1 MNHSRL
7 NMNWKRKRKW
17 LISLVLTFSMV
28 FSTVGSAAT
37 SLAAPT
43 ATADTNAETELNSN
57 EKTESESEDKT
68 VLDSKDE
75 NDTNSEDKA
84 EGNAE
89 NKDEDDSKDE
99 SNADSENK
107 NDMNLEDET
116 DSDSGNEND
125 LDSEDGTD
133 ADSED
138 ETDTDSKDETD
149 ADSEDNSDADC
160 ENKDD
165 VNSEDEADANSEDK
179 TEADSKDEADKDSEN
194 KDNLDSKDETHADS
208 ENKADSDSADNAGS
222 DSKNE
227 VDADSEDD
235 TNADSKDDA
244 NSESKDEN
252 DADSEDKN
260 NSDSNDEISKDD
272 LAEGPA
278 DEPSAAPVNPDNALS
293 ADLKSDA
300 CDHIWSKDWSY
311 DENGHWHECGNKD
324 CPVTDNSEKD
334 GYGKHTYDENN
345 ECSICGYVD
354 PASVSQLSK
363 TAGTVPTYEEAY
375 EAMIALKETYP
386 EGMEWTNFKPY
397 GRDGELGSAYR
408 WNGGKIFGA
417 SSGVGCSAFAFI
429 LSDEAFENLPARA
442 ITKGSFEF
450 EDVKVGDIL
459 RINNNSHSVI
469 VLKKSAGG
477 VIIAEANYN
486 KSVHWGRAM
495 SKSEVEAA
503 DHIITRY
510 PKDYKPLDES
520 ESEKVIENGTAGNL
534 KWTLTNT
541 GVLTIS
547 GSGVIPDYSAGSAPW
562 NELSFN
568 TVVIDKGVTGI
579 GGYAFNQK
587 EELLSIYIPDGVKK
601 IGESAF
607 EGSGLISV
615 TIPGTVEEIGN
626 SAFYLCRNLTSVTVS
641 EGVKIIGNDAF
652 KSCLSLAYI
661 DFPAS
666 ITSVGDGAFME
677 CDKMTRVRFMPG
689 TKMVTMGGGLFALC
703 RNLTNVTLPQTLD
716 HVSNNMFQSCTSLPV
731 LYIPASVNEIGKD
744 PFTSCK
750 YLRNIYFGGSES
762 EWNSMITLDLKYKL
776 MQNGTTINF
785 DAPFNNPFAPEP
797 DDPGDL
803 PDKDDGGTTPPDT
816 GDGDNDHKHNW
827 STEWS
832 HNGTSHWHECLDDC
846 SIANNQ
852 DKNSYGN
859 HSFGSWIIDK
869 NATASQSGSKHR
881 DCTICLYRQTQS
893 IPATGSSGGNSDG
906 SGDNPGGSDNN
917 PGGSDN
923 NPGGS
928 DNNPGG
934 SDNNP
939 GGSDNNPGGSD
950 NNPGGSDNNP
960 GASDNNPGGSD
971 NNPGG
976 SNDKPGNSGSS
987 GGNSGSSGSSGSSSG
1002 SSNKNSGS
1010 SGDSYNHYG
1019 KSNTGI
1025 FSTTINRLSNGS
1037 SVTAV
1042 THNNGTITTNS
1053 SDAFGNV
1060 TIGVQ
1065 LSVLAISTAQQS
1077 GGAVALPVSA
1087 VAAVKDAATA
1097 PSITVS
1103 TGGAPAKVAIPTQTP
1118 SAGTVAV
1125 IIREDGSSQIIRN
1138 SALTNDSIV
1147 AVLPDGATV
1156 KIVDNSK
1163 SFVDVPA
1170 GSPFENAVA
1179 FVTARELFH
1188 NTADTVFAPEAPM
1201 TNAMLITALARLDGT
1216 ETDSSAE
1223 AGENTSWYTK
1233 SMEWAAA
1240 HGINP
1245 EVNPD
1250 GAMVGEDLITTLWT
1264 YMGSPA
1270 AADASLNFTDNAQV
1284 NSTQAS
1290 NTQAALLW
1298 AANSGIISGFEDG
1311 SLNLQ
1316 GQITRAQAA
1325 QIIMNLVNSP
1335 YSLTVPPTQN

>member
-278 DEPSAAPVNPDNALS
+278 DEPSAAPVNPDNTLS

-334 GYGKHTYDENN
+334 GYGKHTYDEDN

-442 ITKGSFEF
+442 ITKGSFKF

-615 TIPGTVEEIGN
+615 TVPGSVEEIGSN
-626 SAFYLCRNLTSVTVS
+626 AFRLCSNLTSVTVS
-641 EGVKIIGNDAF
+641 KGVKIIGNNAF
-652 KSCLSLAYI
+652 RGCTSLAYI
-661 DFPAS
+661 DFPVT
-666 ITSVGDGAFME
+666 ITSVGDGAFAS
-677 CDKMTRVRFMPG
+677 CDKMTSVRFMPG
-689 TKMVTMGGGLFALC
+689 TGTVTMGAGLFAQCYGL
-703 RNLTNVTLPQTLD
+703 RVVTLPQTAD
-716 HVSNNMFQSCTSLPV
+716 RISDNMFLSCNSLSR
-731 LYIPASVNEIGKD
+731 LYIPASVTEIGWEL
-744 PFTSCK
+744 PFSQCYALK
-750 YLRNIYFGGSES
+750 YLYFGGSEDA
-762 EWNSMITLDLKYKL
+762 WKKITNPQLEASLKSS
-776 MQNGTTINF
+776 GTTVIF

-950 NNPGGSDNNP
+950 NNPGGS
-960 GASDNNPGGSD
+960 
-971 NNPGG
+971 
-976 SNDKPGNSGSS
+976 NDKPGNSGSS

-1010 SGDSYNHYG
+1010 SGDSYNHFG

-1037 SVTAV
+1037 SVTSV

-1125 IIREDGSSQIIRN
+1125 IIREDGSSQVIRN

-1163 SFVDVPA
+1163 NFVDVPA

-1179 FVTARELFH
+1179 FVSARELFH

-1245 EVNPD
+1245 GVNPD

>member
-1 MNHSRL
+1 
-7 NMNWKRKRKW
+7 MNWKRKW

-99 SNADSENK
+99 SKDESNADSENK

-125 LDSEDGTD
+125 LDSKDGTD

-334 GYGKHTYDENN
+334 GYGKHTYDEDN

-375 EAMIALKETYP
+375 EAMIALKETYH

-397 GRDGELGSAYR
+397 GRDSEKDAYR
-408 WNGGKIFGA
+408 WHGGKIFGA

-429 LSDEAFENLPARA
+429 LSDEAFGNLPARA
-442 ITKGSFEF
+442 TTRGNFKF

-520 ESEKVIENGTAGNL
+520 ESEKVIKNGTAGNL
-534 KWTLTNT
+534 KWTLTNP

-615 TIPGTVEEIGN
+615 TVPGSVEEIGN
-626 SAFYLCRNLTSVTVS
+626 YSFHDCANLTSVTVS
-641 EGVKIIGNDAF
+641 EGVKIIGERAF
-652 KSCLSLAYI
+652 QGCTTLAYI

-666 ITSVGDGAFME
+666 ITSVGAGAFMSCKE
-677 CDKMTRVRFMPG
+677 MTRVRFMPG
-689 TKMVTMGGGLFALC
+689 TGTVTMGDNLFSQC
-703 RNLTNVTLPQTLD
+703 WNLTSVTLPKTTD
-716 HVSNNMFQSCTSLPV
+716 RISPGMFASCSLLPT
-731 LYIPASVNEIGKD
+731 LYIPASVTKIGEITEES
-744 PFTSCK
+744 PFFSCDS
-750 YLRNIYFGGSES
+750 LGIINFGGSEAS
-762 EWNSMITLDLKYKL
+762 WNKMMNPYLESSLRKTK
-776 MQNGTTINF
+776 INYNVPF
-785 DAPFNNPFAPEP
+785 DDPFAPIP
-797 DDPGDL
+797 NDPGDL
-803 PDKDDGGTTPPDT
+803 PDKDDSGTTPPDT
-816 GDGDNDHKHNW
+816 GDGDGDNDHKHNW

-893 IPATGSSGGNSDG
+893 IPATGSSGDNSDG
-906 SGDNPGGSDNN
+906 SDNNPGGSDNN

-960 GASDNNPGGSD
+960 GGSDNNPGGSD
-971 NNPGG
+971 NNPGD

-1125 IIREDGSSQIIRN
+1125 IIREDGSSQVIRN

-1163 SFVDVPA
+1163 NFVDVPA

-1179 FVTARELFH
+1179 FVSARELFH

-1233 SMEWAAA
+1233 SMEWAAT

-1245 EVNPD
+1245 GVNPD

>member
-7 NMNWKRKRKW
+7 NMNWKRKW

-89 NKDEDDSKDE
+89 NKDEDDSKDESKDE

-278 DEPSAAPVNPDNALS
+278 DEPSAAPVNPDNTLS

-334 GYGKHTYDENN
+334 GYGKHTYDEDN

-442 ITKGSFEF
+442 ITKGSFKF

-520 ESEKVIENGTAGNL
+520 ESEKVIKNGTAGNL

-615 TIPGTVEEIGN
+615 TVPGSVEEIGSN
-626 SAFYLCRNLTSVTVS
+626 AFRLCSNLTSVTVS
-641 EGVKIIGNDAF
+641 KGVKIIGNNAF
-652 KSCLSLAYI
+652 RGCTSLAYI
-661 DFPAS
+661 DFPVT
-666 ITSVGDGAFME
+666 ITSVGDGAFAS
-677 CDKMTRVRFMPG
+677 CDKMTSVRFMPG
-689 TKMVTMGGGLFALC
+689 TGTVTMGAGLFAQCYGL
-703 RNLTNVTLPQTLD
+703 RVVTLPQTAD
-716 HVSNNMFQSCTSLPV
+716 RISDNMFLSCNSLSR
-731 LYIPASVNEIGKD
+731 LYIPASVTEIGWEL
-744 PFTSCK
+744 PFSQCYALK
-750 YLRNIYFGGSES
+750 YLYFGGSEDA
-762 EWNSMITLDLKYKL
+762 WKKITNPQLEASLKSS
-776 MQNGTTINF
+776 GTTVIF

-906 SGDNPGGSDNN
+906 SGD
-917 PGGSDN
+917 
-923 NPGGS
+923 
-928 DNNPGG
+928 
-934 SDNNP
+934 NP

-1125 IIREDGSSQIIRN
+1125 IIREDGSSQVIRN

-1163 SFVDVPA
+1163 NFVDVPA

-1179 FVTARELFH
+1179 FVSARELFH

>member
-7 NMNWKRKRKW
+7 NMNWKRKW

-89 NKDEDDSKDE
+89 NKDEDDSKDESKDE

-278 DEPSAAPVNPDNALS
+278 DEPSAAPVNPDNTLS

-334 GYGKHTYDENN
+334 GYGKHTYDEDN

-429 LSDEAFENLPARA
+429 LSDEAFGNLPARA
-442 ITKGSFEF
+442 TTRGNFKF

-459 RINNNSHSVI
+459 RIKNNSHSVI

-520 ESEKVIENGTAGNL
+520 ESEKVIKNGTAGNL

-615 TIPGTVEEIGN
+615 TVPGSVEEIGSN
-626 SAFYLCRNLTSVTVS
+626 AFRLCSNLTSVTVS
-641 EGVKIIGNDAF
+641 KGVKIIGNNAF
-652 KSCLSLAYI
+652 RGCTSLAYI
-661 DFPAS
+661 DFPVT
-666 ITSVGDGAFME
+666 ITSVGDGAFAS
-677 CDKMTRVRFMPG
+677 CDKMTSVRFMPG
-689 TKMVTMGGGLFALC
+689 TGTVTMGAGLFAQCYGL
-703 RNLTNVTLPQTLD
+703 RVVTLPQTAD
-716 HVSNNMFQSCTSLPV
+716 RISDNMFLSCNSLSR
-731 LYIPASVNEIGKD
+731 LYIPASVTEIGWEL
-744 PFTSCK
+744 PFSQCYALK
-750 YLRNIYFGGSES
+750 YLYFGGSEDA
-762 EWNSMITLDLKYKL
+762 WKKITNPQLEASLKSS
-776 MQNGTTINF
+776 GTTVIF

-906 SGDNPGGSDNN
+906 SGD
-917 PGGSDN
+917 
-923 NPGGS
+923 
-928 DNNPGG
+928 
-934 SDNNP
+934 
-939 GGSDNNPGGSD
+939 NPGGSD

-1125 IIREDGSSQIIRN
+1125 IIREDGSSQVIRN

-1163 SFVDVPA
+1163 NFVDVPA

-1179 FVTARELFH
+1179 FVSARELFH

>member
-1 MNHSRL
+1 
-7 NMNWKRKRKW
+7 
-17 LISLVLTFSMV
+17 
-28 FSTVGSAAT
+28 
-37 SLAAPT
+37 
-43 ATADTNAETELNSN
+43 
-57 EKTESESEDKT
+57 
-68 VLDSKDE
+68 
-75 NDTNSEDKA
+75 
-84 EGNAE
+84 
-89 NKDEDDSKDE
+89 
-99 SNADSENK
+99 
-107 NDMNLEDET
+107 
-116 DSDSGNEND
+116 
-125 LDSEDGTD
+125 
-133 ADSED
+133 
-138 ETDTDSKDETD
+138 
-149 ADSEDNSDADC
+149 
-160 ENKDD
+160 
-165 VNSEDEADANSEDK
+165 
-179 TEADSKDEADKDSEN
+179 
-194 KDNLDSKDETHADS
+194 
-208 ENKADSDSADNAGS
+208 
-222 DSKNE
+222 
-227 VDADSEDD
+227 
-235 TNADSKDDA
+235 
-244 NSESKDEN
+244 
-252 DADSEDKN
+252 
-260 NSDSNDEISKDD
+260 
-272 LAEGPA
+272 
-278 DEPSAAPVNPDNALS
+278 
-293 ADLKSDA
+293 
-300 CDHIWSKDWSY
+300 
-311 DENGHWHECGNKD
+311 
-324 CPVTDNSEKD
+324 
-334 GYGKHTYDENN
+334 
-345 ECSICGYVD
+345 
-354 PASVSQLSK
+354 
-363 TAGTVPTYEEAY
+363 
-375 EAMIALKETYP
+375 
-386 EGMEWTNFKPY
+386 
-397 GRDGELGSAYR
+397 
-408 WNGGKIFGA
+408 
-417 SSGVGCSAFAFI
+417 
-429 LSDEAFENLPARA
+429 
-442 ITKGSFEF
+442 
-450 EDVKVGDIL
+450 
-459 RINNNSHSVI
+459 
-469 VLKKSAGG
+469 
-477 VIIAEANYN
+477 
-486 KSVHWGRAM
+486 M

-520 ESEKVIENGTAGNL
+520 ESEKVIKNGTAGNL

-607 EGSGLISV
+607 SESGLISV
-615 TIPGTVEEIGN
+615 TVPGSVEEIGN
-626 SAFYLCRNLTSVTVS
+626 DAFHDCANLTSVTVS
-641 EGVKIIGNDAF
+641 EGVKIIGEQAF
-652 KSCLSLAYI
+652 RGCTTLAYI

-666 ITSVGDGAFME
+666 ITSVGAGAFMSCKE
-677 CDKMTRVRFMPG
+677 MTRVRFMPG
-689 TKMVTMGGGLFALC
+689 TGTVTMGDNLFSQC
-703 RNLTNVTLPQTLD
+703 WNLTSVTLPKTTD
-716 HVSNNMFQSCTSLPV
+716 RISSGMFSSCSSLPV
-731 LYIPASVNEIGKD
+731 LYIPATVTEIGEN
-744 PFTSCK
+744 PFTSCR
-750 YLRNIYFGGSES
+750 YLKNIYFGGSES
-762 EWNSMITLDLKYKL
+762 DWNSMIIPTLKNQL
-776 MQNGTTINF
+776 MQNGTTVTF

-852 DKNSYGN
+852 DKNSYEN

-906 SGDNPGGSDNN
+906 SDNNPGGSDNN

-960 GASDNNPGGSD
+960 GGSD

-976 SNDKPGNSGSS
+976 SNDKPGSSGGNSGSS

-1010 SGDSYNHYG
+1010 SGDSYNHFG

-1179 FVTARELFH
+1179 FVSARELFH

-1223 AGENTSWYTK
+1223 AGENTNWYAK

-1240 HGINP
+1240 RGINP
-1245 EVNPD
+1245 GINPD

>member
-7 NMNWKRKRKW
+7 NMNWKRKW

-89 NKDEDDSKDE
+89 NKDEDDSKDESKDE

-278 DEPSAAPVNPDNALS
+278 DEPSAAPVNPDNTLS

-334 GYGKHTYDENN
+334 GYGKHTYDEDN

-408 WNGGKIFGA
+408 WKGGKIFGA

-429 LSDEAFENLPARA
+429 LSDEAFDNLPARA
-442 ITKGSFEF
+442 ITKGSFKF

-520 ESEKVIENGTAGNL
+520 ESEKVIKNGTAGNL

-615 TIPGTVEEIGN
+615 TVPGSVEEIGSN
-626 SAFYLCRNLTSVTVS
+626 AFRLCSNLTSVTVS
-641 EGVKIIGNDAF
+641 KGVKIIGNNAF
-652 KSCLSLAYI
+652 RGCTSLAYI
-661 DFPAS
+661 DFPVT
-666 ITSVGDGAFME
+666 ITSVGDGAFAS
-677 CDKMTRVRFMPG
+677 CDKMTSVRFMPG
-689 TKMVTMGGGLFALC
+689 TGTVTMGAGLFAQCYGL
-703 RNLTNVTLPQTLD
+703 RVVTLPQTAD
-716 HVSNNMFQSCTSLPV
+716 RISDNMFLSCNSLSR
-731 LYIPASVNEIGKD
+731 LYIPASVTEIGWEL
-744 PFTSCK
+744 PFSQCYALK
-750 YLRNIYFGGSES
+750 YLYFGGSEDAWK
-762 EWNSMITLDLKYKL
+762 EITNPQLESSLKSS
-776 MQNGTTINF
+776 GTTMIFN
-785 DAPFNNPFAPEP
+785 APFNNPFAPEP

-960 GASDNNPGGSD
+960 G
-971 NNPGG
+971 G

-1125 IIREDGSSQIIRN
+1125 IIREDGSSQVIRN

-1163 SFVDVPA
+1163 NFVDVPA

-1179 FVTARELFH
+1179 FVSARELFH

>member
-7 NMNWKRKRKW
+7 NMNWKRKW

-89 NKDEDDSKDE
+89 NKDEDDSKDESKDE

-278 DEPSAAPVNPDNALS
+278 DEPSAAPVNPDNTLS

-334 GYGKHTYDENN
+334 GYGKHTYDEDN

-408 WNGGKIFGA
+408 WKGGKIFGA

-429 LSDEAFENLPARA
+429 LSDEAFDNLPARA
-442 ITKGSFEF
+442 ITKGSFKF

-520 ESEKVIENGTAGNL
+520 ESEKVIKNGTAGNL

-615 TIPGTVEEIGN
+615 TVPGSVEEIGSN
-626 SAFYLCRNLTSVTVS
+626 AFRLCSNLTSVTVS
-641 EGVKIIGNDAF
+641 KGVKIIGNNAF
-652 KSCLSLAYI
+652 RGCTSLAYI
-661 DFPAS
+661 DFPVT
-666 ITSVGDGAFME
+666 ITSVGDGAFAS
-677 CDKMTRVRFMPG
+677 CDKMTSVRFMPG
-689 TKMVTMGGGLFALC
+689 TGTVTMGAGLFAQCYGL
-703 RNLTNVTLPQTLD
+703 RVVTLPQTAD
-716 HVSNNMFQSCTSLPV
+716 RISDNMFLSCNSLSR
-731 LYIPASVNEIGKD
+731 LYIPASVTEIGWEL
-744 PFTSCK
+744 PFSQCYALK
-750 YLRNIYFGGSES
+750 YLYFGGSEDAWK
-762 EWNSMITLDLKYKL
+762 EITNPQLESSLKSS
-776 MQNGTTINF
+776 GTTMIFN
-785 DAPFNNPFAPEP
+785 APFNNPFAPEP

-960 GASDNNPGGSD
+960 G
-971 NNPGG
+971 G

-1125 IIREDGSSQIIRN
+1125 IIREDGSSQVIRN

-1163 SFVDVPA
+1163 NFVDVPA

-1179 FVTARELFH
+1179 FVSARELFH

-1245 EVNPD
+1245 GVNPD

-1311 SLNLQ
+1311 GLNLQ

>member
-7 NMNWKRKRKW
+7 NMNWKRKW

-89 NKDEDDSKDE
+89 NKDEDDSKDESKDE

-278 DEPSAAPVNPDNALS
+278 DEPSAAPVNPDNTLS

-334 GYGKHTYDENN
+334 GYGKHTYDEDN

-442 ITKGSFEF
+442 ITKGSFKF

-615 TIPGTVEEIGN
+615 TVPGSVEEIGSN
-626 SAFYLCRNLTSVTVS
+626 AFRLCSNLTSVTVS
-641 EGVKIIGNDAF
+641 KGVKIIGNNAF
-652 KSCLSLAYI
+652 RGCTSLAYI
-661 DFPAS
+661 DFPVT
-666 ITSVGDGAFME
+666 ITSVGDGAFAS
-677 CDKMTRVRFMPG
+677 CDKMTSVRFMPG
-689 TKMVTMGGGLFALC
+689 TGTVTMGAGLFAQCYGL
-703 RNLTNVTLPQTLD
+703 RVVTLPQTAD
-716 HVSNNMFQSCTSLPV
+716 RISDNMFLSCNSLSR
-731 LYIPASVNEIGKD
+731 LYIPASVTEIGWEL
-744 PFTSCK
+744 PFSQCYALK
-750 YLRNIYFGGSES
+750 YLYFGGSEDA
-762 EWNSMITLDLKYKL
+762 WKKITNPQLEASLKSS
-776 MQNGTTINF
+776 GTTVIF

-960 GASDNNPGGSD
+960 G
-971 NNPGG
+971 G

-1125 IIREDGSSQIIRN
+1125 IIHEDGSSQIIRN

-1163 SFVDVPA
+1163 NFVDVPA

-1179 FVTARELFH
+1179 FVSARELFH